1 MGGPEVESFPTLIFK
16 QILLPSAVLQMMG
29 ISIEALNKSYRP
41 KPFKK

>member
-29 ISIEALNKSYRP
+29 ISIEALKSYRP